1 MTPKLLRIFREIALF
16 AFVLWIT
23 STAMSWWRA
32 PRLESTT
39 LPHITGTLID
49 GSYFDSEKSKGKPL
63 MIEFWGTW
71 CPVCKQQAPN
81 VSSVAKK
88 YNVLTIAVNSRS
100 DEDIQKWLEEHN
112 VIYPVLNDPSG
123 KWAARFKVPA
133 YPTTFVYDSEGKLKF
148 TEVGYT
154 TTAGLLTRMKMAE

>member
-1 MTPKLLRIFREIALF
+1 MMPKILKIIREITV
-16 AFVLWIT
+16 FVFIVWIG
-23 STAMSWWRA
+23 STAISYFRA
-32 PRLESTT
+32 PKLESTA

-49 GSYFDSEKSKGKPL
+49 GSYFDSEKLMGKPL

-81 VSSVAKK
+81 VSSVAKR

-100 DEDIQKWLEEHN
+100 DEDIKKWLKEHN
-112 VIYPVLNDPSG
+112 ASYPVLNDPSG

-133 YPTTFVYDSEGKLKF
+133 YPTTFFYDSNGELKF

-154 TTAGLLTRMKMAE
+154 TTAGMMARLKIAE